1 MTDFPYNDILDAPHH
16 VSTRHPQMSMRDRAG
31 QFSPF
36 AALDGHGDILQE
48 TARQTVEQFE
58 ADEEARPLPE

>member
-1 MTDFPYNDILDAPHH
+1 
-16 VSTRHPQMSMRDRAG
+16 MSLHDRAA

-48 TARQTVEQFE
+48 TARLTVEQFE
-58 ADEEARPLPE
+58 ADEEAQPLPE